1 MGFLQK
7 KDRDTL
13 QYVRIDFDEPSNKGV
28 ISMEHIIHQM
38 ALNLAKKLMEI
49 FKSDQKI
56 GLDAW
61 TSAALEESK
70 KFSIQVVERAIQHK
84 NEEIRANKSQRKEW
98 GLVLKEK
105 ERPRSIL
112 TELGM
117 VHIARDYYYDKQQ
130 ACYVTPLDT
139 LLKIRPYERIGDEV
153 SARLVREATDMSYAQ
168 SARVVTNGQV
178 SRQSVRNCILRCHL
192 PERKEV
198 EEKRKVSVL
207 HIYADEDHV
216 HLQKEEKKRGKEN
229 QIVPLVTVT
238 EGTESGGG
246 RRHRTLE
253 KKHFVSET
261 FQGEEVWKEVD
272 QYIQA
277 KYDTSNL
284 EKLYVH
290 ADGGKWI
297 ESGLEEY
304 PQRAQV
310 MDGYHLEKYLQT
322 LSQWYPKH
330 SVRKKLGEYIQR
342 NEKEAAKK
350 YCEQLE
356 AKSPDKKIKKKTIQ
370 IKKYLWNH
378 WEKIVRRR
386 TEEIPG
392 SCTEGQ
398 VSHVLSERFSRHPMG
413 WSKKVLG
420 QLSKLR
426 VHVKNGEEIKAE
438 YFQGTKEKEPRE
450 ELQWEKK
457 LDWSVFEKEAWNFQQ
472 GNGTQEWIHSIGKY
486 KDIFMN

>member
-1 MGFLQK
+1 MEFLQK
-7 KDRDTL
+7 KYRDTL

-28 ISMEHIIHQM
+28 ISMECIIHQM
-38 ALNLAKKLMEI
+38 TLNLAKKLMEI
-49 FKSDQKI
+49 FKNDKKI
-56 GLDAW
+56 GLNEW

-70 KFSIQVVERAIQHK
+70 KFSIQVVETVIQHK

-105 ERPRSIL
+105 ERPRNIL

-117 VHIARDYYYDKQQ
+117 VQLFRDYYYDKQQ

-139 LLKIRPYERIGDEV
+139 LLKIRPYERIGDKV

-178 SRQSVRNCILRCHL
+178 SRQSVRNCILRCYL
-192 PERKEV
+192 PEKE
-198 EEKRKVSVL
+198 ESEKKRNVSEL

-216 HLQKEEKKRGKEN
+216 HLQKKEKKRGKEN

-238 EGTESGGG
+238 EGTVSEGS

-261 FQGEEVWKEVD
+261 FQGEEVWRDVD

-277 KYDTSNL
+277 KYDTSKI
-284 EKLYVH
+284 EKMYVH

-304 PQRAQV
+304 PQRVQV
-310 MDGYHLEKYLQT
+310 MDGYHLEQYLQM
-322 LSQWYPKH
+322 LSRWYPKH
-330 SVRKKLGEYIQR
+330 SVRKKLGEYIQQ
-342 NEKEAAKK
+342 NEKEEAKK
-350 YCEQLE
+350 YCEKLE
-356 AKSPDKKIKKKTIQ
+356 EKSVDQKSKKKTIQ
-370 IKKYLWNH
+370 IKKYLLNH

-438 YFQGTKEKEPRE
+438 YFQRTKEEESLE
-450 ELQWEKK
+450 ELQWEEK
-457 LDWSVFEKEAWNFQQ
+457 LDWSIFEKETWNFQQ

-486 KDIFMN
+486 KDIFMS